1 MGFLKHQPVLLG
13 LSCPQV
19 MVSSSA
25 SDIAMLS
32 SELGQE
38 MLLGP
43 YRKTAPHGV
52 FVDSKEYHV
61 KPKNGQKKQTHTHG
75 LQEEKCV
82 FLVCVFLWIFL
93 FNVYSGKKK
102 TQRSLWHKL
111 FTRRCSTMNS
121 WKHGMN
127 VVCLWRTSMLPC
139 QQYVGPRVDFYMSRS
154 AIFVAGGSWLR
165 RRFSKI
171 SGW

>member
-1 MGFLKHQPVLLG
+1 MCFFS
-13 LSCPQV
+13 LS
-19 MVSSSA
+19 
-25 SDIAMLS
+25 
-32 SELGQE
+32 
-38 MLLGP
+38 
-43 YRKTAPHGV
+43 
-52 FVDSKEYHV
+52 
-61 KPKNGQKKQTHTHG
+61 
-75 LQEEKCV
+75 
-82 FLVCVFLWIFL
+82 FLWIFL
-93 FNVYSGKKK
+93 LKVYSCIDPHCWFPWRGQKK

-127 VVCLWRTSMLPC
+127 VVCLWRASMLPC

-171 SGW
+171 SGWWCSSEKIDGSCFEPFVLFGFPKGTTLQLSMFWTFLKYSNEVKSTTI